1 MRFFHFVMKRFLII
15 VAMLATVNAYAQL
28 NMTEEGRKLMLAD
41 YAITNL
47 YVDSVD
53 ESSIVE
59 AGIRAMIEKLDPH
72 SSYMTPAEVK
82 EMSEN
87 LDGNFDGIGI
97 QFTMLRDTAYV
108 LQTISGGPSEK
119 CGIAAGD
126 KIVFI
131 NDTLVAGKGM
141 NASDIKN
148 KLRGKRGTTVNLLVK
163 RGGEQ
168 SLLPFKITRDQI
180 PLYSVDAAYMVDK
193 RIGYVKISRFAA
205 TTFEEFIEEV
215 VRMIR
220 FKRMKSL
227 IIDLQ
232 GNGGGYMSAATHIAN
247 MLLDKGELIVY
258 TEGRKSPR
266 SEERAADRGLFRDGK
281 LVILVDENSASASE
295 ILAGAVQDWDR
306 GVIVGRRTFGK
317 GLVQRPIQMPDGSM
331 IKLTIA
337 RYYTPTGRS
346 IQRPYD
352 KGNKAYGMDLIERYN
367 HGEMVSA
374 DSIRLDD
381 SLKYYTFKNKRTVYG
396 GGGIMPD
403 CFIPLDTTR
412 YSDFHRDIIAKGVLP
427 RVATDYVEAN
437 RKTLTDTY
445 KKEETF
451 IEEFDVDNMLIDAL
465 CKAAEKENT
474 AVAEEQLHRSLPLIK
489 LQLKAMIGREIFDS
503 STFFKITNSA
513 NDALQRAIE
522 IISNDEEYNS
532 LLGVKQGK

>member
-317 GLVQRPIQMPDGSM
+317 GLVQRQ
-331 IKLTIA
+331 
-337 RYYTPTGRS
+337 
-346 IQRPYD
+346 
-352 KGNKAYGMDLIERYN
+352 GNKAYGMDLIERYN

-465 CKAAEKENT
+465 CKAAEKENI